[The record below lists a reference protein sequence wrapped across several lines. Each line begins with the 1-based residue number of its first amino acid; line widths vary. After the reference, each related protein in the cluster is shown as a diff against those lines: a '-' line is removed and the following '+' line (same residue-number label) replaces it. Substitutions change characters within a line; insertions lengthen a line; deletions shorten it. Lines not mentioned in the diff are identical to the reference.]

1 MTQRTS
7 RRRFIFMYGSLILSR
22 LAHGAQRLDTGSKT
36 SDLRARNAINVLHY
50 GAKGDG
56 NSDDTIAI
64 ESAARAARLAR
75 KPLYLPRGVY
85 AHSGLVTLNGITVFG
100 DGDATVVLSTDQTTS
115 RPQHAVVLTGND
127 VQLHFIAVKT
137 RWSGQRQ
144 PNYEACGILLRN
156 AQNFRV
162 SNVWITGSACAGI
175 ATQMSK
181 DGLISTCKVDRTA
194 ADGITLTN
202 GSSGNSIRGNQV
214 TATGD
219 DCISVVSYLSD
230 AVCQGITIS
239 ENIVTNGGARGI
251 TVAGGLDILISHN
264 RVIHSKNAG
273 IQICTDVSHNT
284 RGASNIQA
292 FKNTV
297 DYCGSENPY
306 YGAVNL
312 AGSKAQPVSDILIKE
327 NTITNS
333 NNDCIQ
339 LGAGEGVFLKN
350 ISVIGNAIKKSN
362 NEKSGIFIAGA
373 ENVTID
379 SNHISEVGFAV
390 LSNSGDGNLSIT
402 NNAIKDANNINTK
415 NHDAILIVGAWKKV
429 DISSNIPADLR
440 THVQPRPTLSQDAK
454 INSNNN

>member
-1 MTQRTS
+1 MKLRAS
-7 RRRFIFMYGSLILSR
+7 RRRFIFAYGSLALSR
-22 LAHGAQRLDTGSKT
+22 LAQSSERSDTGSKT
-36 SDLRARNAINVLHY
+36 PDLRVRNAINVLDY

-56 NSDDTIAI
+56 DSDDTIAI

-100 DGDATVVLSTDQTTS
+100 DGDVSVVLSTDQNAS
-115 RPQHAVVLTGND
+115 RPQHAVVLTGDD
-127 VQLHFIAVKT
+127 VQLHLIAVKT
-137 RWSGQRQ
+137 QWSGSRQ
-144 PNYEACGILLRN
+144 PNYEACGILIRN

-162 SNVWITGSACAGI
+162 SNVRITASACAGV

-181 DGLISTCKVDRTA
+181 NGLISTCKVERTA

-214 TATGD
+214 TETGD

-251 TVAGGLDILISHN
+251 TVAGGLDILISKN

-273 IQICTDVSHNT
+273 IQICTDASHST
-284 RGASNIQA
+284 RGASNIHA
-292 FKNTV
+292 IKNTV
-297 DYCGSENPY
+297 DYCGSEKPY

-312 AGSKAQPVSDILIKE
+312 AGSKEQPVSDVLIKE
-327 NTITNS
+327 NIVTNS

-339 LGAGEGVFLKN
+339 LGAGGGVFLNN
-350 ISVIGNAIKKSN
+350 ISVISNIIKKSN

-373 ENVTID
+373 GNVIID
-379 SNHISEVGFAV
+379 SNQISEVGFAI
-390 LSNSGDGNLSIT
+390 LSNSGEGELSIT
-402 NNAIKDANNINTK
+402 NNVIKEANNINAK
-415 NHDAILIVGAWKKV
+415 NHDAILIEGAWKKV
-429 DISSNIPADLR
+429 DISSNTPADLR
-440 THVQPRPTLSQDAK
+440 THVQPRPTASQDAK
-454 INSNNN
+454 INPTNN